1 MKLEFLGAMG
11 CIGASGVSVE
21 ENNDRIVLDYGTK
34 PREIPPKFPLPVEKP
49 KAVLLSHAHLDHSG
63 GIPFLVKKY
72 STPIYALDVTKDL
85 TELLLEDSIK
95 VSREEGVE
103 LPFNEFDI
111 KQTIK
116 NFVFVDY
123 NKPFKIGNFQIT
135 YFDAGHIPGS
145 AMIFVEGEKTNVLY
159 TGDFNDINTRL
170 LEKCKDDLPKVKNLI
185 IESTYSDREHPDRKR
200 EEKELVKMIEETI
213 SDNQPAIVAAFA
225 VGRAQ
230 EILLILAK
238 YGVSYPIFM
247 DGMAKKATTIINR
260 YKKYLR
266 EPEDLEEAL
275 KLVTY
280 VKGRM
285 RKRLVKEAACIITTS
300 GMLTG
305 GPVVKYI
312 ERLHKK
318 DRASLILT
326 GWQIEGT
333 PGRILLETGRFIY
346 ENFDLEVKMRVKRF
360 DFSAHAGRKGLFEF
374 VKKINPEKV
383 FCVHGDHTQEFAEE
397 LKREGFD
404 ATAPLANNR
413 IFECQ

>member
-11 CIGASGVSVE
+11 CVGASGVSVE

-63 GIPFLVKKY
+63 GIPLLVKKY

-145 AMIFVEGEKTNVLY
+145 AMIFVETGKTNLLY
-159 TGDFNDINTRL
+159 TGDFNNINTRL
-170 LEKCKDDLPKVKNLI
+170 LEKCEDDLPKVKNLI
-185 IESTYSDREHPDRKR
+185 IEGTYSDREHPDRKR

-213 SDNQPAIVAAFA
+213 SDNHPAIIAAFA

-238 YGVSYPIFM
+238 HGISYPLFM

-285 RKRLVKEAACIITTS
+285 RRRLVKEAACIITTS

-312 ERLHKK
+312 EKLYKK
-318 DRASLILT
+318 DKASLILT

-346 ENFDLEVKMRVKRF
+346 ENLDLEVKMRVKRF

-374 VKKINPEKV
+374 VKKLNPEKV
-383 FCVHGDHTQEFAEE
+383 FCVHGDHTEEFAEE
-397 LKREGFD
+397 LRREGFD
-404 ATAPLANNR
+404 AVAPLANNR

>member
-11 CIGASGVSVE
+11 SVGASGVLVE
-21 ENNDRIVLDYGTK
+21 NDNEKIVLDYGTK
-34 PREIPPKFPLPVEKP
+34 VREVPPKFPLPVEKP
-49 KAVLLSHAHLDHSG
+49 KAVLLSHSHLDHCGAS
-63 GIPFLVKKY
+63 PLLVKKY

-103 LPFNEFDI
+103 LPFNEFDVR
-111 KQTIK
+111 QTIK
-116 NFVFVDY
+116 NFVLVDY

-145 AMIFVEGEKTNVLY
+145 AMIFVESKETNVLY

-170 LEKCKDDLPKVKNLI
+170 LEKCEEDLPKVKNLI

-213 SDNQPAIVAAFA
+213 SDNHPAIVAAFA

-238 YGVSYPIFM
+238 HGISYPLFM

-285 RKRLVKEAACIITTS
+285 RRRLVKEAACVITTS

-305 GPVVKYI
+305 GPAVKYI
-312 ERLHKK
+312 EKLYKK

-346 ENFDLEVKMRVKRF
+346 GNVDIEVKMKVKRF
-360 DFSAHAGRKGLFEF
+360 DFSAHAGRKSLFEF
-374 VKKINPEKV
+374 VKRLNPEKV
-383 FCVHGDHTQEFAEE
+383 FCVHGDHTEEFAEE
-397 LKREGFD
+397 LRREGFE
-404 ATAPLANNR
+404 AIAPLANNR
-413 IFECQ
+413 IFNV

>member
-1 MKLEFLGAMG
+1 MKIEFLGAMG
-11 CIGASGVSVE
+11 CVGASGVLVE
-21 ENNDRIVLDYGTK
+21 ENNDKIVLDYGVK

-49 KAVLLSHAHLDHSG
+49 KAVLLSHSHLDHCGST
-63 GIPFLVKKY
+63 PLLVKKY
-72 STPIYALDVTKDL
+72 STPIFALDVTRDL

-95 VSREEGVE
+95 VSREEGLE

-123 NKPFKIGNFQIT
+123 NKPFKIGNFQVT

-145 AMIFVEGEKTNVLY
+145 AMIFVESEKTNLLY

-170 LEKCKDDLPKVKNLI
+170 LEKCEENLPKVKNLI
-185 IESTYSDREHPDRKR
+185 IESTYADREHPDRKR

-238 YGVSYPIFM
+238 HGVSYPIFM
-247 DGMAKKATTIINR
+247 DGMAKKATTIINK

-280 VKGRM
+280 VKERM
-285 RKRLVKEAACIITTS
+285 RRRLVKEAVCIITTS

-305 GPVVKYI
+305 GPVVKYV
-312 ERLHKK
+312 EKLHKK
-318 DRASLILT
+318 ERASLILT

-333 PGRILLETGRFIY
+333 PGRTLLETGRFIY

-374 VKKINPEKV
+374 VKKLNPEKV
-383 FCVHGDHTQEFAEE
+383 FCVHGDHTEEFAEE

-404 ATAPLANNR
+404 AIAPLANNR
-413 IFECQ
+413 IFDL

>member
-1 MKLEFLGAMG
+1 MKIEFLGAMG
-11 CIGASGVSVE
+11 CVGASGVLVE
-21 ENNDRIVLDYGTK
+21 ENNDKIVLDYGIK

-49 KAVLLSHAHLDHSG
+49 KAVLLSHSHLDHCGSV
-63 GIPFLVKKY
+63 PLLVKKY
-72 STPIYALDVTKDL
+72 STPIYSLDVTRDL

-123 NKPFKIGNFQIT
+123 NKPFKIGNFQVT

-145 AMIFVEGEKTNVLY
+145 AMIFVESKKTNVLY

-170 LEKCKDDLPKVKNLI
+170 VEKCEDDLPKVKNLI
-185 IESTYSDREHPDRKR
+185 IESTYSDREHHDRKR

-238 YGVSYPIFM
+238 HGVSYPIFM
-247 DGMAKKATTIINR
+247 DGMAKKATTIINK

-266 EPEDLEEAL
+266 EPEDFEEAL
-275 KLVTY
+275 RLVTY

-285 RKRLVKEAACIITTS
+285 RRRLVKEAACIITTS

-312 ERLHKK
+312 EKLHKK
-318 DRASLILT
+318 ERASLILT

-333 PGRILLETGRFIY
+333 PGRTLLETGRFIY
-346 ENFDLEVKMRVKRF
+346 ENFDLEVKMRVKKF

-374 VKKINPEKV
+374 VKRINPEKV
-383 FCVHGDHTQEFAEE
+383 FCVHGDHTEEFAEE

-404 ATAPLANNR
+404 AIAPLANNR
-413 IFECQ
+413 VFDL

>member
-11 CIGASGVSVE
+11 CVGASGVLVE

-34 PREIPPKFPLPVEKP
+34 IREIPPKFPLPVEKP

-63 GIPFLVKKY
+63 GIPLLVKKY

-103 LPFNEFDI
+103 LPFNEFDVR
-111 KQTIK
+111 QTMK
-116 NFVFVDY
+116 NFVLVDY
-123 NKPFKIGNFQIT
+123 NKPFKVGNFQIT

-145 AMIFVEGEKTNVLY
+145 AMIFVESKDTNLLY
-159 TGDFNDINTRL
+159 TGDINDINTRL
-170 LEKCKDDLPKVKNLI
+170 LEKCEEDLPKIKNLI
-185 IESTYSDREHPDRKR
+185 IDSTYSDREHPDRKR

-213 SDNQPAIVAAFA
+213 SDNHPAIVAAFA

-238 YGVSYPIFM
+238 HGISYPLFM

-285 RKRLVKEAACIITTS
+285 RRRLIKEAACIITTS

-312 ERLHKK
+312 EKLHKK
-318 DRASLILT
+318 EKASLILT

-333 PGRILLETGRFIY
+333 PGRILLETGRFIH
-346 ENFDLEVKMRVKRF
+346 ENLDLEVKMRVKRF

-374 VKKINPEKV
+374 VKKLNPEKV
-383 FCVHGDHTQEFAEE
+383 FCVHGDHTEEFAEE
-397 LKREGFD
+397 LRREGFD
-404 ATAPLANNR
+404 AVAPLANNR
-413 IFECQ
+413 IFKL

>member
-11 CIGASGVSVE
+11 CVGASGVLVE
-21 ENNDRIVLDYGTK
+21 ENNDKIVLDYGIK

-49 KAVLLSHAHLDHSG
+49 KAVLLSHSHLDHCG
-63 GIPFLVKKY
+63 AVPLLVKKY
-72 STPIYALDVTKDL
+72 STPIYALDVTRDL

-123 NKPFKIGNFQIT
+123 NKPFKIGNFKVT

-170 LEKCKDDLPKVKNLI
+170 LEKCEDDLPKVKNLI
-185 IESTYSDREHPDRKR
+185 IESTYADREHPDRKR

-285 RKRLVKEAACIITTS
+285 RRRLVKEAACIITTS

-312 ERLHKK
+312 EKLHKK

-360 DFSAHAGRKGLFEF
+360 DFSAHAGRKGLFDF

>member
-11 CIGASGVSVE
+11 SVGASGISIE
-21 ENNDRIVLDYGTK
+21 DGSNKIVLDYGTK
-34 PREIPPKFPLPVEKP
+34 VREVPPKFPLPVERP
-49 KAVLLSHAHLDHSG
+49 KAILLSHSHLDHCG
-63 GIPFLVKKY
+63 AVPLLVKKY

-103 LPFNEFDI
+103 LPFNDFDV

-116 NFVFVDY
+116 NFVLVDY
-123 NKPFKIGNFQIT
+123 NKPFKIDNFQIT

-145 AMIFVEGEKTNVLY
+145 AMIFVESKETNVLY

-170 LEKCKDDLPKVKNLI
+170 LERCEEDLPKVKNLI
-185 IESTYSDREHPDRKR
+185 IESTYSDREHSDRKR

-213 SDNQPAIVAAFA
+213 SDNHPAIVAAFA

-230 EILLILAK
+230 EILLITAK
-238 YGVSYPIFM
+238 HGISYPLFM

-266 EPEDLEEAL
+266 EPEDLENAL
-275 KLVTY
+275 KFVTY

-285 RKRLVKEAACIITTS
+285 RRRLVKEVACIITTS

-312 ERLHKK
+312 EKLYKK

-346 ENFDLEVKMRVKRF
+346 GNVDIEVKMKVKRL
-360 DFSAHAGRKGLFEF
+360 DFSAHAGRKSLFEF
-374 VKKINPEKV
+374 VKKLNPEKV
-383 FCVHGDHTQEFAEE
+383 FCVHGDHTEEFAEE
-397 LKREGFD
+397 LRREGFD
-404 ATAPLANNR
+404 AIAPLANNR
-413 IFECQ
+413 IFNV

>member
-11 CIGASGVSVE
+11 CVGASGILVE

-34 PREIPPKFPLPVEKP
+34 IREIPPKFPLPVEKP
-49 KAVLLSHAHLDHSG
+49 KAVLLSHAHLDHCGAS
-63 GIPFLVKKY
+63 PLLVKKY
-72 STPIYALDVTKDL
+72 STPIYALDVTKEL

-103 LPFNEFDI
+103 LPFNEFDVR
-111 KQTIK
+111 QTIK
-116 NFVFVDY
+116 NFVLVDY
-123 NKPFKIGNFQIT
+123 NKPFKVGNFQIT

-145 AMIFVEGEKTNVLY
+145 AMIFVENKDTNLLY
-159 TGDFNDINTRL
+159 TGDINDINTRL
-170 LEKCKDDLPKVKNLI
+170 LEKCEDDLPKVKNLI
-185 IESTYSDREHPDRKR
+185 IDSTYSDREHPDRKR

-213 SDNQPAIVAAFA
+213 SDNHPAIVAAFA

-238 YGVSYPIFM
+238 HGISYPLFM

-266 EPEDLEEAL
+266 ESEDLEEAL
-275 KLVTY
+275 KFVTY

-285 RKRLVKEAACIITTS
+285 RRRLVKEAACIITTS

-312 ERLHKK
+312 EKLYKK
-318 DRASLILT
+318 EKASLILT

-333 PGRILLETGRFIY
+333 PGRILLETGRFIH
-346 ENFDLEVKMRVKRF
+346 ENLDLEVKMRVKRF

-374 VKKINPEKV
+374 VKKLNPEKV
-383 FCVHGDHTQEFAEE
+383 FCVHGDHTEEFAEE
-397 LKREGFD
+397 LRREGFD
-404 ATAPLANNR
+404 AVAPLANNR
-413 IFECQ
+413 IFKL

>member
-11 CIGASGVSVE
+11 CVGASGILVE
-21 ENNDRIVLDYGTK
+21 ENNDKIVLDYGTK
-34 PREIPPKFPLPVEKP
+34 VREIPPKFPLPVEKP

-63 GIPFLVKKY
+63 GIPLLVKKY

-103 LPFNEFDI
+103 LPFNEFDVR
-111 KQTIK
+111 QTIK
-116 NFVFVDY
+116 NFVLVDY
-123 NKPFKIGNFQIT
+123 NKPFKVGNFQIT

-145 AMIFVEGEKTNVLY
+145 AMIFVENKDTNLLY
-159 TGDFNDINTRL
+159 TGDINDINTRL
-170 LEKCKDDLPKVKNLI
+170 LEKCEDDLPKVKNLI
-185 IESTYSDREHPDRKR
+185 IEGTYSDRQHPDRKR

-213 SDNQPAIVAAFA
+213 SDNHPAIVAAFA

-238 YGVSYPIFM
+238 HGISYPLFM

-275 KLVTY
+275 KFVTY

-285 RKRLVKEAACIITTS
+285 RRKLVKEAACIITTS

-312 ERLHKK
+312 EKLYKK
-318 DRASLILT
+318 EKASLILT

-333 PGRILLETGRFIY
+333 PGRILLETGRFIH
-346 ENFDLEVKMRVKRF
+346 ENLDLEVKMRVKRF
-360 DFSAHAGRKGLFEF
+360 DFSAHAGRRGLFDF

-383 FCVHGDHTQEFAEE
+383 FCVHGDHTEEFAEE
-397 LKREGFD
+397 LRREGFD
-404 ATAPLANNR
+404 AVAPLANNR
-413 IFECQ
+413 IFHV

>member
-1 MKLEFLGAMG
+1 MKVEFLGAMG
-11 CIGASGVSVE
+11 SVGASGISIE
-21 ENNDRIVLDYGTK
+21 DGSNKIVLDYGTK
-34 PREIPPKFPLPVEKP
+34 VREVPPKFPLPVERP
-49 KAVLLSHAHLDHSG
+49 KAVLLSHSHLDHSG
-63 GIPFLVKKY
+63 SVPLLVKKY

-103 LPFNEFDI
+103 LPFNEFDVR
-111 KQTIK
+111 QTIK
-116 NFVFVDY
+116 NFVLVDY

-145 AMIFVEGEKTNVLY
+145 AMIFVESKDTNLLY

-170 LEKCKDDLPKVKNLI
+170 LEKCEEDLPKVKNLI
-185 IESTYSDREHPDRKR
+185 IESTYADRQHPDRKR

-213 SDNQPAIVAAFA
+213 SDNHPAIVAAFA

-238 YGVSYPIFM
+238 HGISYPLFM

-266 EPEDLEEAL
+266 EPEDLENAL
-275 KLVTY
+275 KFVTY

-312 ERLHKK
+312 EKLYKK
-318 DRASLILT
+318 ERASLILT
-326 GWQIEGT
+326 GWQIEDT

-346 ENFDLEVKMRVKRF
+346 GNINLEVKMRVKRF
-360 DFSAHAGRKGLFEF
+360 DFSAHAGRKSLFEF
-374 VKKINPEKV
+374 VKKVNPEKV
-383 FCVHGDHTQEFAEE
+383 FCIHGDHTEEFAEE
-397 LKREGFD
+397 LRREGFD
-404 ATAPLANNR
+404 AIAPLANNR
-413 IFECQ
+413 IFEL

>member
-11 CIGASGVSVE
+11 CVGASGILVE

-34 PREIPPKFPLPVEKP
+34 IREIPPKFPLPVEKP
-49 KAVLLSHAHLDHSG
+49 KAVLLSHAHLDHCGAS
-63 GIPFLVKKY
+63 PLLVKKY
-72 STPIYALDVTKDL
+72 STPIYALDVTKEL

-103 LPFNEFDI
+103 LPFNEFDVR
-111 KQTIK
+111 QTIK
-116 NFVFVDY
+116 NFVLVDY

-145 AMIFVEGEKTNVLY
+145 AMIFVESKDTNLLY
-159 TGDFNDINTRL
+159 TGDINDINTRL
-170 LEKCKDDLPKVKNLI
+170 LEKCEEDLPKIKNLI
-185 IESTYSDREHPDRKR
+185 IDSTYSDREHPDRKR

-213 SDNQPAIVAAFA
+213 SDNHPAIVAAFA

-238 YGVSYPIFM
+238 HGISYPLFM

-285 RKRLVKEAACIITTS
+285 RRRLVMEAACIITTS

-312 ERLHKK
+312 EKLYKK
-318 DRASLILT
+318 EKASLILT

-333 PGRILLETGRFIY
+333 PGRILLETGRFIH
-346 ENFDLEVKMRVKRF
+346 ENLDLEVKMRVKRF

-374 VKKINPEKV
+374 VKKLNPEKV
-383 FCVHGDHTQEFAEE
+383 FCVHGDHTEEFAEE
-397 LKREGFD
+397 LRREGFD
-404 ATAPLANNR
+404 AVAPLANNR
-413 IFECQ
+413 IFKL

>member
-11 CIGASGVSVE
+11 CVGASGISIE
-21 ENNDRIVLDYGTK
+21 DGSDKIVLDYGTK
-34 PREIPPKFPLPVEKP
+34 VREIPPKFPLPVEEP

-63 GIPFLVKKY
+63 GIPLLVKKY
-72 STPIYALDVTKDL
+72 STPVYALDVTKEL

-103 LPFNEFDI
+103 LPFNEFDV
-111 KQTIK
+111 KQTMK
-116 NFVFVDY
+116 NFVLVSY
-123 NKPFKIGNFQIT
+123 HKPFKIGNFKIT

-145 AMIFVEGEKTNVLY
+145 AMIFVENDKTNILY

-170 LEKCKDDLPKVKNLI
+170 LEKCEDNLPRVKNLI

-200 EEKELVKMIEETI
+200 EEKELVKMIEESI
-213 SDNQPAIVAAFA
+213 SDNSPAIIAAFA

-230 EILLILAK
+230 EILIVLAK
-238 YGVSYPIFM
+238 HGTSCPLFM
-247 DGMAKKATTIINR
+247 DGMAKRATTIINK

-266 EPEDLEEAL
+266 EPSDLEDAL
-275 KLVTY
+275 KFVNY
-280 VKGRM
+280 VEGRM
-285 RKRLVKEAACIITTS
+285 RRRLVKEAVCIVTTS
-300 GMLTG
+300 GMLNG

-312 ERLHKK
+312 EKLHRNEK
-318 DRASLILT
+318 ASLILT

-346 ENFDLEVKMRVKRF
+346 ENIDIEVKMKVRRF

-383 FCVHGDHTQEFAEE
+383 FCIHGDHTEEFAEE
-397 LKREGFD
+397 LRREGFD
-404 ATAPLANNR
+404 AVAPIANNR
-413 IFECQ
+413 VFSI

>member
-1 MKLEFLGAMG
+1 MKIEFLGAMG
-11 CIGASGVSVE
+11 CVGASGVLVE
-21 ENNDRIVLDYGTK
+21 ENNDKIVLDYGIK
-34 PREIPPKFPLPVEKP
+34 PREIPPKFPLLVEKP
-49 KAVLLSHAHLDHSG
+49 KAVLLSHSHLDHCGSV
-63 GIPFLVKKY
+63 PLLVKKY
-72 STPIYALDVTKDL
+72 STPIYSLDVTRDL

-95 VSREEGVE
+95 VSMEEGVE

-123 NKPFKIGNFQIT
+123 NKPFKIGNFQVT

-145 AMIFVEGEKTNVLY
+145 AMIFVESKKTNVLY

-170 LEKCKDDLPKVKNLI
+170 LEKCEDDLPKVKNLI
-185 IESTYSDREHPDRKR
+185 IESTYADREHPDRKR

-213 SDNQPAIVAAFA
+213 SDNHPAIVAAFA

-238 YGVSYPIFM
+238 HGVSYPIFM
-247 DGMAKKATTIINR
+247 DGMAKKATTIINK

-266 EPEDLEEAL
+266 EPEDFEEAL
-275 KLVTY
+275 RLVTY
-280 VKGRM
+280 VKGKM
-285 RKRLVKEAACIITTS
+285 RRRLVKEAACIITTS

-312 ERLHKK
+312 EKLHKK
-318 DRASLILT
+318 ERASLILT

-333 PGRILLETGRFIY
+333 PGRTLLETGRFIY

-374 VKKINPEKV
+374 VKRINPEKV
-383 FCVHGDHTQEFAEE
+383 FCVHGDHTEEFAEE

-404 ATAPLANNR
+404 AIAPLANNR
-413 IFECQ
+413 VFDL